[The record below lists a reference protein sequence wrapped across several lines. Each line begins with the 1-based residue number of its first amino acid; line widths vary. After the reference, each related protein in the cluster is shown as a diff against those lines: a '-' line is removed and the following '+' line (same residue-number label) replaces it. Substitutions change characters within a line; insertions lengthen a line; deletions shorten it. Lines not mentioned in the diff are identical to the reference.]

1 MSFMNPVRRLK
12 AMITAESH
20 PASGP
25 ASVIGE
31 SAIMGISQALAPP
44 SSMAEAVPKLRASR
58 SVQRPVAQN
67 PLKAKMVRSAR
78 RLHRGSLR
86 AASWDILTGVDL
98 WLSTEGS

>member
-1 MSFMNPVRRLK
+1 MSPVRRPK
-12 AMITAESH
+12 AMMTAVSQ

-31 SAIMGISQALAPP
+31 SAIMGMSQADAPP
-44 SSMAEAVPKLRASR
+44 SSMEEAVSKLSASR
-58 SVQRPVAQN
+58 SVQSPVAQK

-78 RLHRGSLR
+78 RLQRGSLR
-86 AASWDILTGVDL
+86 AASWDILTGVDR